1 MIGESIMK
9 KVGLIT
15 FHRSHNCG
23 SILQAYALQNV
34 LKDRF
39 QIDNELIDFSNAG
52 QQRYYAT
59 LVSIQKPKDILKNL
73 VFGLFYVPID
83 RHRKE
88 YDAYIKKIFRL
99 SDKFYQTDEELEG
112 VEDNYSAVVCGSD
125 QIWNTMCS
133 DADDAYYLSFVHHTP
148 KIAYAASM
156 GANNILGK
164 GAEIEQHYRELVND
178 FDAVSVRETNAKK
191 WLEQLTGREIPIT
204 ADPTLL
210 LERSDWEK
218 LCRER
223 LHQGKYIFYY
233 SFGYDPYYTEIVRKV
248 SKETGMPVIVLDAKN
263 WVKQKLFTKGIKL
276 SKHSGPDVFLTL
288 IRDADIVITSSLHG
302 TIFSTI
308 FQKCFW
314 YLKPKNYKMLSD
326 NADDRAVS
334 LLTQLGLMDRYVT
347 EEELF
352 EKGIFTMPDYTRK
365 NAQVEVL
372 RQESFNFIEENIV
385 KKVK

>member
-1 MIGESIMK
+1 MK
-9 KVGLIT
+9 KLGLIT

-23 SILQAYALQNV
+23 SILQAYALQTV
-34 LKDRF
+34 LKDKF

-73 VFGLFYVPID
+73 VFGLFYIPID

-88 YDAYIKKIFRL
+88 YDAYIRKIFQL

-112 VEDNYSAVVCGSD
+112 IEDNYSAVVCGSD
-125 QIWNTMCS
+125 QIWNTRCS

-210 LERSDWEK
+210 LERNDWEN

-223 LHQGKYIFYY
+223 LYKGKYIFYY

-263 WVKQKLFTKGIKL
+263 WVKQKLFMKGIKL

-314 YLKPKNYKMLSD
+314 YLKPKNYERLSD
-326 NADDRAVS
+326 DADDRAVS

-347 EEELF
+347 EKELL
-352 EKGIFTMPDYTRK
+352 EKGIFTMPNYTKK
-365 NAQVEVL
+365 NAQVEEL

>member
-1 MIGESIMK
+1 MRRICMK
-9 KVGLIT
+9 KLGLIT

-23 SILQAYALQNV
+23 SILQAYALQTV
-34 LKDRF
+34 LKDKF

-73 VFGLFYVPID
+73 VFGLFYIPID

-88 YDAYIKKIFRL
+88 YDAYIRKIFQL

-112 VEDNYSAVVCGSD
+112 IEDNYSAVVCGSD
-125 QIWNTMCS
+125 QIWNTRCS

-210 LERSDWEK
+210 LERNDWEN

-223 LHQGKYIFYY
+223 LYKGKYIFYY

-263 WVKQKLFTKGIKL
+263 WVKQKLFMKGIKL

-314 YLKPKNYKMLSD
+314 YLKPKNYERLSD
-326 NADDRAVS
+326 DADDRAVS

-347 EEELF
+347 EKELL
-352 EKGIFTMPDYTRK
+352 EKGIFTMPNYTKK
-365 NAQVEVL
+365 NAQVEEL

>member
-1 MIGESIMK
+1 MK
-9 KVGLIT
+9 KLGLIT

-23 SILQAYALQNV
+23 SILQAYALQTV
-34 LKDRF
+34 LKNKF
-39 QIDNELIDFSNAG
+39 GVDNEIIDFSNKG

-59 LVSIQKPKDILKNL
+59 LVSIQKPKDILKNI
-73 VFGLFYVPID
+73 VFGLFFVPID

-88 YDAYIKKIFRL
+88 YDAYISRIFKL

-112 VEDNYSAVVCGSD
+112 IEDNYAAVVCGSD

-133 DADDAYYLSFVHHTP
+133 DADDAYYLSFVHHMP

-164 GAEIEQHYRELVND
+164 GEAIEQHYRELVND

-191 WLEQLTGREIPIT
+191 WLEKLTGREITIT

-210 LERSDWEK
+210 LERNDWEK

-223 LHQGKYIFYY
+223 LHKGKYIFYY
-233 SFGYDPYYTEIVRKV
+233 SFGYDPYYTEIVKRV
-248 SKETGMPVIVLDAKN
+248 SKETGLPVIVLDAKN

-314 YLKPKNYKMLSD
+314 YLKPKNYKKLSD
-326 NADDRAVS
+326 DADDRAVS

-352 EKGIFTMPDYTRK
+352 SKGVFTMPDFAKK
-365 NAQVEVL
+365 NEQVEIL
-372 RQESFNFIEENIV
+372 RQESFEFIENNIV
-385 KKVK
+385 SKVK

>member
-1 MIGESIMK
+1 MK

-34 LKDRF
+34 LKSKYS
-39 QIDNELIDFSNAG
+39 IDNELIDFSNAG

-73 VFGLFYVPID
+73 VFGLFFVPID

-88 YDAYIKKIFRL
+88 YDAYIKKIFQL
-99 SDKFYQTDEELEG
+99 SDKFYQTDSDLEG
-112 VEDNYSAVVCGSD
+112 IEDNYSAVVCGSD

-164 GAEIEQHYRELVND
+164 GESIEQHYRELVND

-191 WLEQLTGREIPIT
+191 WLEKLTGREIPIT

-210 LERSDWEK
+210 LEREDWEK

-223 LHQGKYIFYY
+223 LHKGKYIFYY
-233 SFGYDPYYTEIVRKV
+233 SFGYDPYYTDIVKKV

-263 WVKQKLFTKGIKL
+263 WVKQKLFMKGIKL

-288 IRDADIVITSSLHG
+288 IRDAEIVITSSLHG

-314 YLKPKNYKMLSD
+314 YLKPKNYKKLSD

-365 NAQVEVL
+365 NEQVEVL
-372 RQESFNFIEENIV
+372 RQESFDYIEENIV
-385 KKVK
+385 KRVK

>member
-1 MIGESIMK
+1 MK
-9 KVGLIT
+9 KLGLIT

-23 SILQAYALQNV
+23 SILQAYALQTV
-34 LKDRF
+34 LKDKF

-73 VFGLFYVPID
+73 VFGLFYIPID

-88 YDAYIKKIFRL
+88 YDAYIRKIFQL

-112 VEDNYSAVVCGSD
+112 IEDNYSAVVCGSD
-125 QIWNTMCS
+125 QIWNTRCS

-210 LERSDWEK
+210 LERNDWEN

-223 LHQGKYIFYY
+223 LYIGKYIFYY

-263 WVKQKLFTKGIKL
+263 WVKQKLFMKGIKL

-314 YLKPKNYKMLSD
+314 YLKPKNYERLSD
-326 NADDRAVS
+326 DADDRAVS

-347 EEELF
+347 EKELL
-352 EKGIFTMPDYTRK
+352 EKGIFTMPNYTKK
-365 NAQVEVL
+365 NAQVEEL

>member
-1 MIGESIMK
+1 MK

-23 SILQAYALQNV
+23 SILQAHALQKV
-34 LKDRF
+34 LKDKY

-59 LVSIQKPKDILKNL
+59 LVSIQKPKDILKNI
-73 VFGLFYVPID
+73 VFGLFFVPID
-83 RHRKE
+83 RHRRE
-88 YDAYIKKIFRL
+88 YDAYIKKIFKL

-112 VEDNYSAVVCGSD
+112 VEDHYSAVVCGSD

-164 GAEIEQHYRELVND
+164 GADVEQHYRELVND

-223 LHQGKYIFYY
+223 LHKGKYIFYY
-233 SFGYDPYYTEIVRKV
+233 SFGYDPYYTEIVKRV

-314 YLKPKNYKMLSD
+314 YLKPKNYKKLSA

-334 LLTQLGLMDRYVT
+334 LLTQLGLMERYVT

-352 EKGIFTMPDYTRK
+352 EKGIFTMPDYTQK

-372 RQESFNFIEENIV
+372 RQESFAFIEENIV
-385 KKVK
+385 KRVRS

>member
-1 MIGESIMK
+1 MRRICMK
-9 KVGLIT
+9 KLGLIT

-23 SILQAYALQNV
+23 SILQAYALQTV
-34 LKDRF
+34 LKDKF

-73 VFGLFYVPID
+73 VFGLFYIPID

-88 YDAYIKKIFRL
+88 YDAYIRKIFQL

-112 VEDNYSAVVCGSD
+112 IEDNYSAVVCGSD
-125 QIWNTMCS
+125 QIWNTRCS

-210 LERSDWEK
+210 LERNDWEN

-223 LHQGKYIFYY
+223 LYKGKYIFYY

-263 WVKQKLFTKGIKL
+263 WVKQKLFMKGIKL

-314 YLKPKNYKMLSD
+314 YLKPKNYERLSD
-326 NADDRAVS
+326 DADDRAVS

-347 EEELF
+347 EKELF
-352 EKGIFTMPDYTRK
+352 EKGIFTMPNYTKK
-365 NAQVEVL
+365 NTQVEEL